1 MDKISP
7 MQSKGTKESGSHPN
21 LWWFVFWPLIVLW
34 IILVLFV
41 LYTGSINLPTLPEP
55 IKSRWVWVSGFFVVG
70 GLLITLL
77 MATYIA
83 QTFQRPIK
91 QIHAFL
97 DEAENNPLAAIPEIE
112 GPDAFH
118 DLTRRIRRIYEHRAD
133 TIGELRVELG
143 KLKAV
148 LSGLEEGVLALDS
161 SERIVFAND
170 RAVELL
176 QIHQTDPRG
185 ARIWELLRNRPLLEA
200 CKKAQM
206 SGETVRLEMLWT
218 GSPERQLL
226 FHVAAVGGVGV
237 PGSEQGT
244 AIIGVH
250 DVSELRRLETLRR
263 EFVANVS
270 HELKTPLAVIK
281 VCVETLLDGAMEE
294 REPCE
299 SFLKQIEEHADRLH
313 ALIIDLLG
321 LARVESGNEV
331 LDFQEVDLSESIADC
346 LERLKARAVVKNQ
359 DLVSEFLTQKRMGT
373 VWADPES
380 IRQILD
386 NLVDNAIKYTPAGG
400 EVRVILAT
408 EGTRVRLSV
417 KDNGMGI
424 PLEDLPRIFERFYRV
439 DRARSREMGGT
450 GLGLSIVK
458 HLVQAMHGSV
468 EAQSEP
474 GRGSNFV
481 VRLPLVISSGK
492 NLAGR

>member
-1 MDKISP
+1 M
-7 MQSKGTKESGSHPN
+7 
-21 LWWFVFWPLIVLW
+21 
-34 IILVLFV
+34 
-41 LYTGSINLPTLPEP
+41 
-55 IKSRWVWVSGFFVVG
+55 
-70 GLLITLL
+70 
-77 MATYIA
+77 
-83 QTFQRPIK
+83 
-91 QIHAFL
+91 
-97 DEAENNPLAAIPEIE
+97 
-112 GPDAFH
+112 
-118 DLTRRIRRIYEHRAD
+118 
-133 TIGELRVELG
+133 
-143 KLKAV
+143 
-148 LSGLEEGVLALDS
+148 
-161 SERIVFAND
+161 
-170 RAVELL
+170 
-176 QIHQTDPRG
+176 
-185 ARIWELLRNRPLLEA
+185 
-200 CKKAQM
+200 
-206 SGETVRLEMLWT
+206 
-218 GSPERQLL
+218 
-226 FHVAAVGGVGV
+226 
-237 PGSEQGT
+237 
-244 AIIGVH
+244 
-250 DVSELRRLETLRR
+250 
-263 EFVANVS
+263 
-270 HELKTPLAVIK
+270 
-281 VCVETLLDGAMEE
+281 
-294 REPCE
+294 
-299 SFLKQIEEHADRLH
+299 
-313 ALIIDLLG
+313 G

>member
-1 MDKISP
+1 MLSTVNK
-7 MQSKGTKESGSHPN
+7 KSGYHSS

-34 IILVLFV
+34 IIFILFV
-41 LYTGSINLPTLPEP
+41 LFMGSICLPTLPEP
-55 IKSRWVWVSGFFVVG
+55 IKIRGLWVSLVFVVG
-70 GLLITLL
+70 GFFLILLI
-77 MATYIA
+77 ATYIA

-91 QIHAFL
+91 QIHIFL

-118 DLTRRIRRIYEHRAD
+118 DLIRRIRHIYEHRAD
-133 TIGELRVELG
+133 TIGELRMELG

-176 QIHQTDPRG
+176 QIRQADPLG
-185 ARIWELLRNRPLLEA
+185 VRIWELLRNRSLLEA
-200 CKKAQM
+200 CKKSQL
-206 SGETVRLEMLWT
+206 SGETVRLELQWP

-226 FHVAAVGGVGV
+226 FHVAAVGVVGV

-281 VCVETLLDGAMEE
+281 VCVETLMDGAKEDEE
-294 REPCE
+294 ACG
-299 SFLKQIEEHADRLH
+299 SFLKQIEEQADRLH
-313 ALIIDLLG
+313 ALIIDLIG

-331 LDFQEVDLSESIADC
+331 LDFQDVDLADSIRDC
-346 LERLKARAVVKNQ
+346 LERLKPRAMAKNQ
-359 DLVSEFLTQKRMGT
+359 HLSSEFLTQKGMGI

-400 EVRVILAT
+400 EVLVSLST
-408 EGTRVRLSV
+408 EGMRNRLAV

-474 GRGSNFV
+474 GRGSIFV
-481 VRLPLVISSGK
+481 VRFPLVNPSGK
-492 NLAGR
+492 MLHGR

>member
-1 MDKISP
+1 M
-7 MQSKGTKESGSHPN
+7 
-21 LWWFVFWPLIVLW
+21 
-34 IILVLFV
+34 

-55 IKSRWVWVSGFFVVG
+55 IKTRWVWVSGFFVVG

-281 VCVETLLDGAMEE
+281 VCVETLLDGAMDE

-346 LERLKARAVVKNQ
+346 LERLKAR
-359 DLVSEFLTQKRMGT
+359 VSNPKKDG
-373 VWADPES
+373 D
-380 IRQILD
+380 
-386 NLVDNAIKYTPAGG
+386 
-400 EVRVILAT
+400 
-408 EGTRVRLSV
+408 RL
-417 KDNGMGI
+417 G
-424 PLEDLPRIFERFYRV
+424 
-439 DRARSREMGGT
+439 RSRIHPSNLGQFGGQRHQ
-450 GLGLSIVK
+450 IY
-458 HLVQAMHGSV
+458 
-468 EAQSEP
+468 P
-474 GRGSNFV
+474 CRGR
-481 VRLPLVISSGK
+481 SSGHFGHRG
-492 NLAGR
+492 NQGSSFC